1 MIDHISYKTLIGA
14 KPLRIIFDKVDGFI
28 GDYGEAKYLVLI
40 DSEKYDAIF
49 DRIRYILGLKSS
61 ISYVAP
67 HNYAKIK
74 IDSNDDFTSEKT
86 MKLIKN
92 ETNKNLGC

>member
-14 KPLRIIFDKVDGFI
+14 KPLRIIFDKVDGFF

-40 DSEKYDAIF
+40 YSEKYDAIF

-61 ISYVAP
+61 ISYVLL
-67 HNYAKIK
+67 I
-74 IDSNDDFTSEKT
+74 T
-86 MKLIKN
+86 MQKSRLIQMIISPQKKQWN
-92 ETNKNLGC
+92 Q

>member
-14 KPLRIIFDKVDGFI
+14 KPLRIIFDKVDGFT

-40 DSEKYDAIF
+40 YSEKYDAIF

-61 ISYVAP
+61 ISYVLL
-67 HNYAKIK
+67 I
-74 IDSNDDFTSEKT
+74 T
-86 MKLIKN
+86 MQKSRLIQMIISPQK
-92 ETNKNLGC
+92 KQ